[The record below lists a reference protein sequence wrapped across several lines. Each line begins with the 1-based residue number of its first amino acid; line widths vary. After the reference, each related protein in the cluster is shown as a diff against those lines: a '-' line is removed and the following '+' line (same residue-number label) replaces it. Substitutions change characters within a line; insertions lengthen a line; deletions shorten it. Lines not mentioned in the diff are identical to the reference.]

1 LTEPY
6 VFEVSSPGRRAVRMP
21 ASDVPHVPL
30 TELIPQ
36 EHLRRDPAALPEL
49 SELDVVRHFTRL
61 SQKNFGIDTHFYPLG
76 SCTMK
81 YNPKVNEVV
90 AAMPGLARVH
100 PYTADH
106 LAQGVLALCRDLQD
120 RLCEICG
127 MDAFTLQ
134 PAAGAHGEALG
145 MLIAHAYHA
154 DRGRPKRRVLIPDS
168 AHGTNPASAALLGY
182 EVTTVASNAQGE
194 VDVDALRDALD
205 DDVAALMLTNPNT
218 LGVVETRVTEIVDLV
233 HDADGLVYYDGANL
247 NAIVGTARPGDMGF
261 DIVHLNLHKT
271 FSTPHG
277 GGGPGAGPVGVKAEL
292 ARFLPTPVLAGEAGT
307 LTWDHDRPDSVG
319 RMRSFVGNFG
329 ILARAYT
336 YIVSN
341 GGDGL
346 RDISRHAV
354 LNANYILALLRDSFP
369 PAVDRVCKHE
379 CVLSARDMARDH
391 GVTATDVAKALLD
404 HGYHAPTI
412 YFPLP
417 AVTPEA
423 IMIEPTETESKETLD
438 GFIDAM
444 RQIADEA
451 RDDPDGLKARP
462 LTTPVR
468 RLDEV
473 AAARK
478 PKLRWS
484 AEA

>member
-1 LTEPY
+1 MTEAY
-6 VFEVSSPGRRAVRMP
+6 VFDMSSPGRRGVRMP
-21 ASDVPHVPL
+21 ASDVPDRPMDDL
-30 TELIPQ
+30 LPA
-36 EHLRRDPAALPEL
+36 EHRREEPPGFPEL

-61 SQKNFGIDTHFYPLG
+61 SQLNFGIDTNFYPLG

-81 YNPKVNEVV
+81 YNPKVNETA
-90 AAMPGLARVH
+90 AAMPGFARMH
-100 PYTADH
+100 PYTPDP
-106 LAQGVLALCRDLQD
+106 LAQGVLSLCDDLQR

-145 MLIAHAYHA
+145 MLLVRAYHTK
-154 DRGRPKRRVLIPDS
+154 RGNQKRRVLIPDS
-168 AHGTNPASAALLGY
+168 AHGTNPASAALVGY
-182 EVTTVASNAQGE
+182 DVTTVASNADGE
-194 VDVDALRDALD
+194 VDIDALREAMG

-218 LGVVETRVTEIVDLV
+218 LGVFETRVREIVDMV

-277 GGGPGAGPVGVKAEL
+277 GGGPGAGPVGVKSSL
-292 ARFLPTPVLAGEAGT
+292 APFLPAPTIARGPDGLS
-307 LTWDHDRPDSVG
+307 WNYDRPETVG
-319 RMRSFVGNFG
+319 RMRSFIGNFG
-329 ILARAYT
+329 ILLRAYT

-346 RDISRHAV
+346 RDISRHAT
-354 LNANYILALLRDSFP
+354 LNANYILALLRHAYP
-369 PAVDRVCKHE
+369 PSVDRVCKHE
-379 CVLSARDMARDH
+379 CVLSASSLAHDH

-438 GFIDAM
+438 GFVAAM
-444 RQIADEA
+444 LAIAQEA
-451 RDDPDGLKARP
+451 GEDTDKVKQRP

-473 AAARK
+473 TAARK
-478 PKLRWS
+478 PVLRWT
-484 AEA
+484 ADG

>member
-1 LTEPY
+1 MTEPY
-6 VFEVSSPGRRAVRMP
+6 VFEKSSPGRRAVRMP
-21 ASDVPHVPL
+21 ASDVPHAPL
-30 TELIPQ
+30 SDLIPS
-36 EHLRRDPAALPEL
+36 EHLRPEPAELPEL

-61 SQKNFGIDTHFYPLG
+61 SQLNFSIDTNPYPLG

-81 YNPKVNEVV
+81 YNPKVNETV
-90 AAMPGLARVH
+90 AAMPGFGRVH
-100 PYTADH
+100 PYTPDR
-106 LAQGVLALCRDLQD
+106 LAQGVLRLCDDLQR

-154 DRGRPKRRVLIPDS
+154 KRGRPKRRVLIPDS

-182 EVTTVASNAQGE
+182 DVTTVPSNADGE
-194 VDVDALRDALD
+194 VDVDALREALD

-218 LGVVETRVTEIVDLV
+218 LGVVETRVREIVDMV

-292 ARFLPTPVLAGEAGT
+292 ARFLPTPVVGGALR
-307 LTWDHDRPDSVG
+307 WDHDRPESVG

-329 ILARAYT
+329 IIVRAYT

-354 LNANYILALLRDSFP
+354 LNANYILTRLRDAYP

-404 HGYHAPTI
+404 YGYHAPTI

-423 IMIEPTETESKETLD
+423 IMVEPTETESKETLD

-451 RDDPDGLKARP
+451 RDDAEALRTRP
-462 LTTPVR
+462 RTTPVR

>member
-1 LTEPY
+1 
-6 VFEVSSPGRRAVRMP
+6 MP
-21 ASDVPHVPL
+21 APDVPHIAL
-30 TELIPQ
+30 SDLIPQ
-36 EHLRRDPAALPEL
+36 EHLRSEPAALPEL

-81 YNPKVNEVV
+81 YNPRVNETV

-100 PYTADH
+100 PYTPDS
-106 LAQGVLALCRDLQD
+106 LAQGVLSLCDDLQR

-145 MLIAHAYHA
+145 MLIAHAYRA
-154 DRGRPKRRVLIPDS
+154 KRGRPKQRVLIPDS

-182 EVTTVASNAQGE
+182 EVTTVPSNEDGE

-218 LGVVETRVTEIVDLV
+218 LGVVETRVQEIVDLA
-233 HDADGLVYYDGANL
+233 HAADALVYYDGANL

-261 DIVHLNLHKT
+261 DIVHLNVHKT

-292 ARFLPTPVLAGEAGT
+292 ARFLPAPVVAGT
-307 LTWDHDRPDSVG
+307 QGALTWDYDRPHSVG

-346 RDISRHAV
+346 RDVSRHAV
-354 LNANYILALLRDSFP
+354 LNANYVLALLRDHYP
-369 PAVDRVCKHE
+369 PAVDRLCKHE

-444 RQIADEA
+444 RHIAEEA

-473 AAARK
+473 SAARK
-478 PKLRWS
+478 PRLRYT

>member
-1 LTEPY
+1 LAEPY
-6 VFEVSSPGRRAVRMP
+6 VFEISTPGRRGVKLP
-21 ASDVPHVPL
+21 ACDVPDAPFSD
-30 TELIPQ
+30 LIPP
-36 EHLRRDPAALPEL
+36 EHLRQDPPAFPEL

-61 SQKNFGIDTHFYPLG
+61 SQQNFGIDTNFYPLG

-81 YNPKVNEVV
+81 YNPRVNEVV
-90 AAMPGLARVH
+90 AGMPGFARVH
-100 PYTADH
+100 PYTPDS
-106 LAQGVLALCRDLQD
+106 LAQGVLALCDDLQR
-120 RLCEICG
+120 RLCGICG

-145 MLIAHAYHA
+145 MLLVRAYHA
-154 DRGRPKRRVLIPDS
+154 KRGHAKRRVLIPDS
-168 AHGTNPASAALLGY
+168 AHGTNPASAALVGY
-182 EVTTVASNAQGE
+182 EATTVPSNANGE
-194 VDVDALRDALD
+194 VDFEALRDALD

-218 LGVVETRVTEIVDLV
+218 LGVVETRVREIVDMV

-277 GGGPGAGPVGVKAEL
+277 GGGPGAGPVGVRADLEP
-292 ARFLPTPVLAGEAGT
+292 FLPVPVVASDDGVYGWEY
-307 LTWDHDRPDSVG
+307 DRPQSVG

-336 YIVSN
+336 YIISN
-341 GGDGL
+341 GADGL

-354 LNANYILALLRDSFP
+354 LNANYILALLRDLYP

-379 CVLSARDMARDH
+379 CVLSATALARDH
-391 GVTATDVAKALLD
+391 GITATDVAKALLD

-438 GFIDAM
+438 GFIAAM
-444 RQIADEA
+444 REIALEA
-451 RDDPDGLKARP
+451 AEAPERVKERP

-473 AAARK
+473 TAARK
-478 PKLRWS
+478 PSLRWT
-484 AEA
+484 ADA

>member
-1 LTEPY
+1 MAEPY
-6 VFEVSSPGRRAVRMP
+6 VFDVSTPGRRGVRLP
-21 ASDVPHVPL
+21 ASDVPDASL
-30 TELIPQ
+30 ADLIPAEQ
-36 EHLRRDPAALPEL
+36 RRASPPAFPEL

-61 SQKNFGIDTHFYPLG
+61 SQQNFGIDTNFYPLG

-81 YNPKVNEVV
+81 YNPKINETA
-90 AAMPGLARVH
+90 AAMPGFARVH
-100 PYTADH
+100 PYTPDA
-106 LAQGVLALCRDLQD
+106 LAQGILALCDDLQR

-145 MLIAHAYHA
+145 MLLARAYHTK
-154 DRGRPKRRVLIPDS
+154 RGREKRRVLIPDS
-168 AHGTNPASAALLGY
+168 AHGTNPASAALVGY
-182 EVTTVASNAQGE
+182 DVTTVASNADGE
-194 VDVDALRDALD
+194 VDIDALREALG

-218 LGVVETRVTEIVDLV
+218 LGVFETRVREIVDMV

-277 GGGPGAGPVGVKAEL
+277 GGGPGAGPVGVKASLEP
-292 ARFLPTPVLAGEAGT
+292 FLPTPVLANRGDAFS
-307 LTWDHDRPDSVG
+307 WDYDRPDTVG
-319 RMRSFVGNFG
+319 RMRSFMGNFG
-329 ILARAYT
+329 ILLRAYA

-346 RDISRHAV
+346 REISRHAT
-354 LNANYILALLRDSFP
+354 LNANYILALLRDAYP
-369 PAVDRVCKHE
+369 PAADRLCKHE
-379 CVLSARDMARDH
+379 CVLSASELERHH
-391 GVTATDVAKALLD
+391 GVTAMDVAKALLD

-438 GFIDAM
+438 GFIEAM
-444 RQIADEA
+444 RAIAREA
-451 RDDPDGLKARP
+451 SEDTKHLKERP
-462 LTTPVR
+462 TTTPVR

-473 AAARK
+473 TAARK
-478 PKLRWS
+478 PSLRWT
-484 AEA
+484 ADA